1 MNDYFNFRRLFVSGA
16 IATLVAGP
24 ALAISKGRAI
34 KLVESLV
41 GEISL
46 MINSVKTETELTST
60 FERIVAK
67 YADMNVISRSTLG
80 PRARG
85 ASESELRTF
94 KKAFQRYFARK
105 YSKQF
110 LNFSGNQIIL
120 KDTQD
125 RGKFFEV
132 GASIIVDGSSN
143 IDVNF
148 RVSDRSGEPR
158 FFDIILE
165 GISLL
170 ASERVEIGA
179 LLDNSQGD
187 IGLLSKNIEKLG

>member
-46 MINSVKTETELTST
+46 MINSVKTETELTGT

-187 IGLLSKNIEKLG
+187 IGLLIKNIEELG

>member
-1 MNDYFNFRRLFVSGA
+1 MSDHFNFRRLLVSSF

-46 MINSVKTETELTST
+46 MINSAKTETELAGT

-94 KKAFQRYFARK
+94 NKAFQRYFARK

-110 LNFSGNQIIL
+110 LNFSGSQIVL

-125 RGKFFEV
+125 RGKFF
-132 GASIIVDGSSN
+132 
-143 IDVNF
+143 
-148 RVSDRSGEPR
+148 
-158 FFDIILE
+158 
-165 GISLL
+165 
-170 ASERVEIGA
+170 
-179 LLDNSQGD
+179 
-187 IGLLSKNIEKLG
+187 

>member
-1 MNDYFNFRRLFVSGA
+1 MNNHFHPRRFIVFGIMAALFA
-16 IATLVAGP
+16 EP
-24 ALAISKGRAI
+24 AFAISKGKAI
-34 KLVESLV
+34 ELVERLV

-46 MINSVKTETELTST
+46 MINSVETEMELTIT

-85 ASESELRTF
+85 ATESELKTF
-94 KKAFQRYFARK
+94 KKAFQGYFARK

-110 LNFSGNQIIL
+110 QGFAGSQIIL
-120 KDTQD
+120 KDSKD

-132 GASIIVDGSSN
+132 GASIVVDGSSN

-170 ASERVEIGA
+170 SSERVEIGA
-179 LLDNSQGD
+179 LLDKWQGD
-187 IGLLSKNIEKLG
+187 IGLLSKDIEELG

>member
-80 PRARG
+80 PRSRG

-187 IGLLSKNIEKLG
+187 IGLLSKNIEELG

>member
-1 MNDYFNFRRLFVSGA
+1 MNNHFHPRRFVVFGIMAALFIEPA
-16 IATLVAGP
+16 FAT
-24 ALAISKGRAI
+24 SKGKAI
-34 KLVESLV
+34 ELVERLV
-41 GEISL
+41 NEISL
-46 MINSVKTETELTST
+46 MINSVETEMELTST

-85 ASESELRTF
+85 ATESELKTF
-94 KKAFQRYFARK
+94 KKAFQGYFARK

-110 LNFSGNQIIL
+110 QGFSGSQIIL
-120 KDTQD
+120 KDTKD

-132 GASIIVDGSSN
+132 GASIVVDGSSN
-143 IDVNF
+143 IDVKF

-170 ASERVEIGA
+170 SSERVEIGA
-179 LLDNSQGD
+179 LLDKRQGD
-187 IGLLSKNIEKLG
+187 IGLLSKDIEELG

>member
-1 MNDYFNFRRLFVSGA
+1 M
-16 IATLVAGP
+16 
-24 ALAISKGRAI
+24 
-34 KLVESLV
+34 
-41 GEISL
+41 
-46 MINSVKTETELTST
+46 
-60 FERIVAK
+60 
-67 YADMNVISRSTLG
+67 
-80 PRARG
+80 
-85 ASESELRTF
+85 
-94 KKAFQRYFARK
+94 
-105 YSKQF
+105 
-110 LNFSGNQIIL
+110 

-179 LLDNSQGD
+179 LLDNWQGD
-187 IGLLSKNIEKLG
+187 IGLLSKNIE

>member
-1 MNDYFNFRRLFVSGA
+1 M
-16 IATLVAGP
+16 
-24 ALAISKGRAI
+24 
-34 KLVESLV
+34 
-41 GEISL
+41 
-46 MINSVKTETELTST
+46 
-60 FERIVAK
+60 
-67 YADMNVISRSTLG
+67 
-80 PRARG
+80 
-85 ASESELRTF
+85 RTF

-110 LNFSGNQIIL
+110 LNFSGSQIIL

-187 IGLLSKNIEKLG
+187 IGLLSKNIEELG

>member
-125 RGKFFEV
+125 RGL
-132 GASIIVDGSSN
+132 
-143 IDVNF
+143 

-187 IGLLSKNIEKLG
+187 IGLLSKNIEELG